1 LNEGGDGVESLIGF
15 LRAKRWARRTLTGAT
30 ALLIVV
36 AVALLGYPVYTNFV
50 HNELQSKLRHQLASP
65 QLKNAYINHQLRV
78 GDSLTRLQIPSLGV
92 DVVVVEGTT
101 ADALRAGAGHYPGY
115 PLPCSVGNVAIA
127 GHRTTYGKPFTNL
140 DQLKPGDQIILTTP
154 IGTCTYQVDQKPFVV
169 LPTDL
174 QVVATPPTPAPPPG
188 TTDPTNLLTLT
199 TCTPKGSATHRLVVQ
214 ASMISSQSA

>member
-1 LNEGGDGVESLIGF
+1 VDKLIGF
-15 LRAKRWARRTLTGAT
+15 LRAKRWARRSLTGAT

-36 AVALLGYPVYTNFV
+36 AVLLLGYPVYTNFV

-101 ADALRAGAGHYPGY
+101 VDALRAGAGHYPGY
-115 PLPCSVGNVAIA
+115 PLPCAVGNVPIA

-154 IGTCTYQVDQKPFVV
+154 VGTCTYQVDQKPFVV

-174 QVVATPPTPAPPPG
+174 DVVKSPPIPAAPSG
-188 TTDPTNLLTLT
+188 ITDPSSLLTLT

-214 ASMISSQSA
+214 ASMVSSQSA